1 MIKYENGVSDV
12 VDIGKARLRRKANS
26 IDSEELK
33 KSVKS
38 LKEWEFYGKNIKILV
53 WRYHFIFLDYP
64 INFAVASFFLTRFL
78 RTFNNKN

>member
-38 LKEWEFYGKNIKILV
+38 LKEWEFFGKKIKILV
-53 WRYHFIFLDYP
+53 
-64 INFAVASFFLTRFL
+64 
-78 RTFNNKN
+78 